1 MSPKHVLL
9 HNQYPE
15 EVIHQLQPFQDP
27 QVMHAYDMVETGQ
40 VYPLNE
46 EELSAVRLQLKAS
59 IGEDVSDYPILVGLR
74 TYPSRS
80 SQHLLN
86 SRTS

>member
-1 MSPKHVLL
+1 
-9 HNQYPE
+9 
-15 EVIHQLQPFQDP
+15 
-27 QVMHAYDMVETGQ
+27 MHAYDMVETGQ